1 MVIYSGWNKEHTVL
15 RSDMV
20 VTSDGGGRDE
30 RCGGGCGGCDERRCQ
45 KEGGR
50 EASIDLLY
58 FLRLSSFS
66 DSTRS
71 VQI

>member
-1 MVIYSGWNKEHTVL
+1 MVIYSGWNKEHTVR

-30 RCGGGCGGCDERRCQ
+30 RCGGGGGCDERRCQ

-58 FLRLSSFS
+58 SLRLSSFS

>member
-1 MVIYSGWNKEHTVL
+1 
-15 RSDMV
+15 MV

-30 RCGGGCGGCDERRCQ
+30 RCGGGGGCDERRCQ

-50 EASIDLLY
+50 EASIDLLCS
-58 FLRLSSFS
+58 LRLSSFS

>member
-1 MVIYSGWNKEHTVL
+1 
-15 RSDMV
+15 MV

-50 EASIDLLY
+50 EASIDLPY
-58 FLRLSSFS
+58 SLRLSSFS